1 MYGSEE
7 LLALLDNAHDKI
19 VVIDADGTYRYANAA
34 TERVVGFAPTDLLGT
49 VSFDYVHPED
59 RERVRSTFGEV
70 TAGEPGASV
79 ETEYRH
85 RTADGEYVWLRSRVM
100 NSTDDRLDGYVV
112 SSTDVTDRRQAEA
125 EREEIQSLLREI
137 AANTTEVLWMFDAD
151 WSELLFVNDA
161 YEDVWGM
168 SVDDL
173 REDPRVFLDGIH
185 PDDRERVRAAMREL
199 SAGEPVDIEY
209 RVAPDTDFR
218 RWVWVQGRPVFEA
231 DEVVRV
237 AGFVR
242 DVTDRRRR
250 EQHLRVI
257 GRLLRHNL
265 RNDLNVIL
273 GQVELLKHREEVPT
287 DATLASIVETVE
299 SLLATA
305 DKERTIVETLAD
317 TEELVAVDLGAA
329 VRFAA
334 HEVRADHPEATV
346 ETSVE
351 DDLHALAVPDLIV
364 AVQELLTNGVSHA
377 ATDRPTVSVSTVER
391 GARVGIVVD
400 DEGPP
405 IPEDEYAILA
415 GESEIDR
422 LSHGSGLGLWL
433 VHWMVE
439 LSNGEIRFEHG
450 PEGGNRIT
458 MLFRRATD
466 AGATAP
472 PRT

>member
-1 MYGSEE
+1 M
-7 LLALLDNAHDKI
+7 ALLDNAHDKI
-19 VVIDADGTYRYANAA
+19 VVVDGDGTYRYANAA
-34 TERVVGFAPTDLLGT
+34 TERVVGFEPAELLGT
-49 VSFDYVHPED
+49 VSFGYVHPED
-59 RERVRSTFGEV
+59 RERVRSTFETV
-70 TAGEPGASV
+70 IADEPGAATEV
-79 ETEYRH
+79 EYRH
-85 RTADGEYVWLRSRVM
+85 RTADGGYVWLRSRVM

-112 SSTDVTDRRQAEA
+112 SSTDVTERRRAET
-125 EREEIQSLLREI
+125 EREEIQSRLREI

-151 WSELLFVNDA
+151 WSELLFVNEA

-168 SVDDL
+168 PVEDL
-173 REDPRVFLDGIH
+173 RENPLAFLEGVH
-185 PDDRERVRAAMREL
+185 PDDRDRVRAAMREL

-209 RVAPDTDFR
+209 RVAPDTDYR
-218 RWVWVQGRPVFEA
+218 RWVWVQGRPVFG
-231 DEVVRV
+231 DGEVVRV

-250 EQHLRVI
+250 ERHLRVM

-273 GQVELLKHREEVPT
+273 GRVELLQQREEVPT

-305 DKERTIVETLAD
+305 DKERVIVETLAD
-317 TEELVAVDLGAA
+317 TEELVAVDLSGA

-334 HEVRADHPEATV
+334 EEVRADHPAATV

-351 DDLHALAVPDLIV
+351 EGHDALAVPDLVV
-364 AVQELLTNGVSHA
+364 AVRELVTNAVCHA
-377 ATDRPTVSVSTVER
+377 GTDRPRVSVSTVAE
-391 GARVGIVVD
+391 GDRVGVVVVD
-400 DEGPP
+400 DGPP
-405 IPEDEYAILA
+405 IPEDEYAVLT
-415 GESEIDR
+415 GDHDIDR

-450 PEGGNRIT
+450 PDGGNRVT
-458 MLFRRATD
+458 ALFRR
-466 AGATAP
+466 P
-472 PRT
+472 PDVDGEDVRAREDEG